1 MLLKGPTPAP
11 PNFNVAG
18 VVFRGGASF
27 FIKKRPNP
35 QKTKCSKINLEIGGA
50 GGRQLGVSRIILA
63 WAFFMKTP
71 VFKILRYPGEEGS
84 ARFQSLR

>member
-11 PNFNVAG
+11 PISMLRVSCF
-18 VVFRGGASF
+18 GGCKLLH
-27 FIKKRPNP
+27 KKRPNP